1 MAHNKPSIVT
11 DHTSYMPSKW
21 DMRIAFFMV
30 TNSSATTIMI
40 THYKF
45 HSGSNDFRVLPSL

>member
-1 MAHNKPSIVT
+1 MAQDKPSIVT
-11 DHTSYMPSKW
+11 DLTGHIPSKW
-21 DMRIAFFMV
+21 EVRIAFFMV

-45 HSGSNDFRVLPSL
+45 H